1 MIWNWIEMPFALAVH
16 ARQIA
21 EHGGLQGVRDA
32 GAVESALARPQN
44 LASYGSPDV
53 AALAAAYGFGITRNH
68 GFADGNK
75 RTAWVV
81 MRTFLI
87 DNDYRLAFD
96 RAETVLLVERL
107 AAGEIDE
114 DAVARWLRER
124 LTAEEQA

>member
-1 MIWNWIEMPFALAVH
+1 MPFALAVH

-87 DNDYRLAFD
+87 DNNYRLAFD
-96 RAETVLLVERL
+96 RAEAVLLVERL

>member
-1 MIWNWIEMPFALAVH
+1 VIWNWIEMPFALAVH

>member
-1 MIWNWIEMPFALAVH
+1 MPFALAVH